1 MNEQQIDNLLDDM
14 KSSNGL
20 QAVHGKSDDEFCQD
34 FKQRLAQNRRRH
46 WVAAVSMLAI
56 FCILGV
62 CLRMSHRHPAGQDSL
77 QPLEIAEAFFPET
90 GVALVNGELVT
101 YDRQEENTA
110 DYCLKM
116 RLSSHD
122 GTAPM
127 AIDVVVSD
135 NDYVT
140 IGNGP
145 VTGALLI
152 SRCSDS
158 EAVIDFS
165 LNFGNE
171 RSLKDIIAVQ
181 KSGEQFTANASSKDY
196 ILELQILPIRKAI

>member
-1 MNEQQIDNLLDDM
+1 MNEQQIDNLLEDM
-14 KSSNGL
+14 KSPNSL

-34 FKQRLAQNRRRH
+34 FKQRLAQNRRRY
-46 WVAAVSMLAI
+46 WIAAVSMLAI

-62 CLRMSHRHPAGQDSL
+62 CLRMSHRHSVSQDSL
-77 QPLEIAEAFFPET
+77 QPLEIAEAIFPET

-127 AIDVVVSD
+127 AIDVVVSE

-145 VTGALLI
+145 VTGDLLI

-181 KSGEQFTANASSKDY
+181 KSGDQFTANASLKDY
-196 ILELQILPIRKAI
+196 VLELQILPIRKAI

>member
-62 CLRMSHRHPAGQDSL
+62 CLRMSHRHSVSHDSL
-77 QPLEIAEAFFPET
+77 QPLEIAEAIFPET

-140 IGNGP
+140 IVNGP
-145 VTGALLI
+145 VTGDLLI

-171 RSLKDIIAVQ
+171 RFLKDIIAVP
-181 KSGEQFTANASSKDY
+181 KSGEHFTANSASKDY

>member
-1 MNEQQIDNLLDDM
+1 M

-34 FKQRLAQNRRRH
+34 FKQRLAQSRRKH

-62 CLRMSHRHPAGQDSL
+62 CLRMSHRHSVSQDSH
-77 QPLEIAEAFFPET
+77 QPLEIAEAIFPET
-90 GVALVNGELVT
+90 GVALVNGELLT
-101 YDRQEENTA
+101 YDRQEENAA

-127 AIDVVVSD
+127 AIDVVVSE

-145 VTGALLI
+145 VTGDLLI

-171 RSLKDIIAVQ
+171 RSLKDIIAVP
-181 KSGEQFTANASSKDY
+181 KSGEHFTANSASKDY

>member
-20 QAVHGKSDDEFCQD
+20 QAIHSKSDDEFCQD
-34 FKQRLAQNRRRH
+34 FKQRLAQSRRRH

-62 CLRMSHRHPAGQDSL
+62 CLRMSHRHSVSQDSL
-77 QPLEIAEAFFPET
+77 QPLEIAEAIFPET

-101 YDRQEENTA
+101 YDRQEENKA

-116 RLSSHD
+116 RLSNHD

-127 AIDVVVSD
+127 AIDVVVSE

-145 VTGALLI
+145 VTGDLLI

-181 KSGEQFTANASSKDY
+181 KSGEQFTANSVSKDY

>member
-34 FKQRLAQNRRRH
+34 FKQRLAQSRKRH
-46 WVAAVSMLAI
+46 WVAAVSMLVI
-56 FCILGV
+56 FCIMGV
-62 CLRMSHRHPAGQDSL
+62 CLRMTHRHPAVQDNL
-77 QPLEIAEAFFPET
+77 QPLEIAEAIFPET

-127 AIDVVVSD
+127 AIDAVISD

-145 VTGALLI
+145 VTGDLLI

-181 KSGEQFTANASSKDY
+181 KSGDQFTANASSKDY
-196 ILELQILPIRKAI
+196 VLELQILPIRKAI